1 MGSVH
6 PIKPR
11 QRPVVFPLRRKRTVH
26 WSADAASDNCPPALP
41 GGWPGNPVRPVR
53 APGGRPSPPH
63 RPKRSRFVTPASA
76 AWPTLAPGAGGNGP
90 KQASSP
96 RHSGKLARRARDGPG
111 EKKAITGP
119 RGRPDRR
126 HRAVKKGW
134 TPDATPGRAGRPVPR
149 PARPE
154 GAGREGQ
161 GGRDGGKPA
170 PEEAAFSA
178 RLRTRSRC
186 WPEYGHAR

>member
-26 WSADAASDNCPPALP
+26 WSADAASDNCPSALP
-41 GGWPGNPVRPVR
+41 GGGPGNPVRPVR

-76 AWPTLAPGAGGNGP
+76 ARRTPAPGAGGNGP
-90 KQASSP
+90 KKRASSP
-96 RHSGKLARRARDGPG
+96 APQREACPSGPRRARR
-111 EKKAITGP
+111 KKAITGP
-119 RGRPDRR
+119 GGRLDRR
-126 HRAVKKGW
+126 RTAVKKGW
-134 TPDATPGRAGRPVPR
+134 PRTRRPGEQAGRCRGR
-149 PARPE
+149 PSWKGLE
-154 GAGREGQ
+154 GKAKAAGTA
-161 GGRDGGKPA
+161 GKPA

-178 RLRTRSRC
+178 RLRTR
-186 WPEYGHAR
+186 